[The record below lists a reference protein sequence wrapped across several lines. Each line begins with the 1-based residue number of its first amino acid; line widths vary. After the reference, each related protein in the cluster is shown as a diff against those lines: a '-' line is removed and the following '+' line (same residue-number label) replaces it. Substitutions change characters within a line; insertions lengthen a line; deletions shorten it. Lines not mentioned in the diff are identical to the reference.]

1 MQATK
6 LDECDNIDDLGVGSI
21 GHKIDVI
28 DRWQAKRYLMSSSGY
43 AVLLKF

>member
-28 DRWQAKRYLMSSSGY
+28 DR
-43 AVLLKF
+43 